1 MKKKIWDIGGGVS
14 IVRNRGEYARLVV
27 DSAAVLVFRK
37 EIAIRLISALSDLVE
52 DFQAYEGITYLS
64 DDGNLYIQNKALIF
78 QDDNGIDY
86 LFDKYSL
93 SVLYRCARIQ
103 LEKNS
108 SQIPEV
114 TLKSSMILTLLATP
128 RESGADDIPVEFEF
142 SNAGIRVDGAWV
154 DTMHFAEELEGKI
167 GGFESTTLA

>member
-1 MKKKIWDIGGGVS
+1 MKKFERDIGGGIS
-14 IVRNRGEYARLVV
+14 IVRKRGEYARLVV
-27 DSAAVLVFRK
+27 DDAAVLVFTK
-37 EIAIRLISALSDLVE
+37 ETANRLISALSDLVE
-52 DFQAYEGITYLS
+52 NFTEFEGVTFLS
-64 DDGNLYIQNKALIF
+64 DDGNLYIQNKTLIF
-78 QDDNGIDY
+78 QDNNGIDY

-114 TLKSSMILTLLATP
+114 KLKPSMIVTLLATP
-128 RESGADDIPVEFEF
+128 READLDDIPVEFEF
-142 SNAGIRVDGAWV
+142 LNAGIRVDGSWI

-167 GGFESTTLA
+167 GGVE